1 MKLVFAERA
10 WEDYLYWQRC
20 EPASAKDARER
31 ATRQQNDKKIL
42 KRINML
48 IKDIKRNP
56 FEGIGDPEPLK
67 YNWSGFW
74 SRRITKE
81 HRLVYAVEN
90 DSILIAQCRF
100 HY

>member
-10 WEDYLYWQRC
+10 WEDYLYWQQ
-20 EPASAKDARER
+20 KD
-31 ATRQQNDKKIL
+31 QKIL
-42 KRINML
+42 KRINTL
-48 IKDIKRNP
+48 IKDIQRSP

-81 HRLVYAVEN
+81 HRLVYAVEKE
-90 DSILIAQCRF
+90 SILIAQCRF